1 MKNDCSS
8 DNRVVTALQAITK
21 KVYKMKCSCSNKE
34 KLLIILSELITMDM
48 KNLFLGMACV
58 LLTGCANSPKQETV
72 TSCCNDKS
80 SMEVILNLHRKVKPE
95 YVSAYKEA
103 FAKCKANTVQE
114 VGCVDYGVY
123 QSPEDS
129 TEFLICEV
137 WENENVLAKHG
148 ETAHLK
154 QLLEETKDMFDGASD
169 KKIYVCAE
177 AQK

>member
-1 MKNDCSS
+1 M
-8 DNRVVTALQAITK
+8 I
-21 KVYKMKCSCSNKE
+21 
-34 KLLIILSELITMDM
+34 
-48 KNLFLGMACV
+48 

-148 ETAHLK
+148 ETAPF
-154 QLLEETKDMFDGASD
+154 ETAFGRD
-169 KKIYVCAE
+169 
-177 AQK
+177 

>member
-1 MKNDCSS
+1 MG
-8 DNRVVTALQAITK
+8 
-21 KVYKMKCSCSNKE
+21 CSCSNKE
-34 KLLIILSELITMDM
+34 KLLIILSELITIDM
-48 KNLFLGMACV
+48 KNLFLGIACV
-58 LLTGCANSPKQETV
+58 LLAGCANSPKQETV

-80 SMEVILNLHRKVKPE
+80 SMEVVLNLHRKVKPE

-103 FAKCKANTVQE
+103 FAKCKVHTVQE
-114 VGCVDYGVY
+114 VGCVDYGVD

-154 QLLEETKDMFDGASD
+154 QLLEETKDMFDGASN

>member
-1 MKNDCSS
+1 MG
-8 DNRVVTALQAITK
+8 
-21 KVYKMKCSCSNKE
+21 CSCSNKE
-34 KLLIILSELITMDM
+34 KLLIILLELITIDM
-48 KNLFLGMACV
+48 KNLFLGIACV
-58 LLTGCANSPKQETV
+58 LLAGCVNSFKQETV

-80 SMEVILNLHRKVKPE
+80 SMEVVLNLHRKVKPE

-103 FAKCKANTVQE
+103 FAKCKANTIQE

-137 WENENVLAKHG
+137 WENENALAKHG

-154 QLLEETKDMFDGASD
+154 QLLEETKDMFDGASN